1 MSHVKKLCIGAI
13 CAAFCCILP
22 PLFHAA
28 ALGSA
33 FSPLHLPILLCGLLC
48 GWQYGLLCGVAGPVL
63 SCLISGMPAPAMLI
77 TMIPELCV
85 YGFLS
90 GLLMHRIRIG
100 RTVADVY
107 CSLIPAM
114 VAGRIV
120 GGCVQALVFAAGTG
134 SYSISLW
141 ASSYFVLTLPGAI
154 MQLILLPCIVLVLT
168 RTKLIPARYPSA
180 QKEC

>member
-33 FSPLHLPILLCGLLC
+33 FSPLHLPVLLCGLLC

-63 SCLISGMPAPAMLI
+63 SCLISGMPVPAMLI

-85 YGFLS
+85 YGLLS
-90 GLLMHRIRIG
+90 GFLMGQLRTG
-100 RTVADVY
+100 RTLTDGY
-107 CSLIPAM
+107 LSLIPSM
-114 VAGRIV
+114 IAGRIA

-134 SYSISLW
+134 SYSLSLW
-141 ASSYFVLTLPGAI
+141 ASSYFVATLPGAVT
-154 MQLILLPCIVLVLT
+154 QLILLPCIVLVLT
-168 RTKLIPARYPSA
+168 RAKLIPERYPA